1 MADIVSVLIADDEPL
16 VRQGLRG
23 ILESDPALV
32 VAGEAGDGAEAI
44 TMTRQLRPDVVCMD
58 IRMPGIDGIRAT
70 ERLLALPD
78 RPKVLVVTTFGSDDH
93 VLAALAAGA
102 SGFVLKRASAQSIIT
117 AVHTVAS
124 GESLVFPEAVRALA
138 GDQIRRLATY
148 VGLPLTERETEVLR
162 LIATGM
168 TNAEIAAHLVVSVE
182 TVRTHVSRMLAKM
195 GARDRTQAVV
205 IAYQVGI
212 VPLGPLA

>member
-1 MADIVSVLIADDEPL
+1 MADTVSVLIADDEPL

-44 TMTRQLRPDVVCMD
+44 AMTRQLRPDVVCMD

-70 ERLLALPD
+70 ERLLALPA
-78 RPKVLVVTTFGSDDH
+78 RPRVLVVTTFGSDNH

-117 AVHTVAS
+117 AVQAVAS

-138 GDQIRRLATY
+138 VDQMRRLATY
-148 VGLPLTERETEVLR
+148 TGMPLTERETEVLR

>member
-1 MADIVSVLIADDEPL
+1 
-16 VRQGLRG
+16 
-23 ILESDPALV
+23 
-32 VAGEAGDGAEAI
+32 
-44 TMTRQLRPDVVCMD
+44 MTRQLRPDVVCMD

-70 ERLLALPD
+70 ERLLALPA
-78 RPKVLVVTTFGSDDH
+78 RPRVLVVTTFGSDDH

-138 GDQIRRLATY
+138 VDQIRRLATY
-148 VGLPLTERETEVLR
+148 TGLPLTERETEVLR